1 MIRRMTNRPYK
12 TGASRA
18 QPSLLPPSVEDY
30 VGPDNPVRAIEAY
43 VAALDLARL
52 GFRHAGSVGGGAG
65 QPPYDPADLL
75 MLYLYGYLHQIR
87 SSRRLEREAGR
98 NLELIWLLHGVRP
111 GYRTIAKF
119 RRDNWEALKAAH
131 RSFVV
136 LARELG
142 LLGGTLVAID
152 GAFFHG
158 NASKASIA
166 TRKRLSADLAA
177 IERDIEA
184 WGATL
189 EASDAAE
196 ADDDRSAGGG
206 RKGSDIGRK
215 MAALVAERTELKAA
229 LDRLE
234 ESGQTQLSRTDADAR
249 LLTKYGHTV
258 AGYNVQIAVDEAHKL
273 IVADDVVNDG
283 NDSGQLHPMAQA
295 AREALATETLTVVAD
310 AGYFNGP
317 ALKQCEDDGIV
328 AYVPPVDLTGRLAA
342 QGCFTHADFTYD
354 AEADVYRCPAGAELR
369 PTKTP
374 KQNKGRLERRY
385 RSSKRVC
392 DACPLRPQCITA
404 KSGRREIYRWVHED
418 VLDRHRARMKEGGK
432 LMRRRAAIVEHPF
445 GTLKCRAGY
454 RHFLVRGL
462 DRVRGEWSLM
472 ALCYNFTRV
481 VNVIGLKAFLARMA
495 DLVALLSL
503 WRSRRAARLVLR
515 AATRILVRFA
525 SKIAPIPV
533 RRPVRLALAA

>member
-1 MIRRMTNRPYK
+1 
-12 TGASRA
+12 
-18 QPSLLPPSVEDY
+18 
-30 VGPDNPVRAIEAY
+30 
-43 VAALDLARL
+43 
-52 GFRHAGSVGGGAG
+52 
-65 QPPYDPADLL
+65 
-75 MLYLYGYLHQIR
+75 
-87 SSRRLEREAGR
+87 
-98 NLELIWLLHGVRP
+98 
-111 GYRTIAKF
+111 
-119 RRDNWEALKAAH
+119 
-131 RSFVV
+131 VV